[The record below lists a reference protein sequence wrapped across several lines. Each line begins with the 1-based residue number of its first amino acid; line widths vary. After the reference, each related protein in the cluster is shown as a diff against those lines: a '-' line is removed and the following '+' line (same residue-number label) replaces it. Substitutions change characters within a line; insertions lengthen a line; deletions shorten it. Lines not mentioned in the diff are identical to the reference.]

1 MIRSETPILYKN
13 LKTLT
18 IHNMLELYI
27 RLTRQTFKRIANILK
42 NKQNKLSTDASLH
55 IDRNDVI
62 RSNTSLFTE
71 YFELN
76 NEYEVILQNTP
87 SNIIYV
93 AVNGVIL
100 VNQITQ
106 YSLNNNKITI
116 HLPELTS
123 KFSVSVCYQY
133 QII

>member
-1 MIRSETPILYKN
+1 
-13 LKTLT
+13 
-18 IHNMLELYI
+18 
-27 RLTRQTFKRIANILK
+27 KRIANILK